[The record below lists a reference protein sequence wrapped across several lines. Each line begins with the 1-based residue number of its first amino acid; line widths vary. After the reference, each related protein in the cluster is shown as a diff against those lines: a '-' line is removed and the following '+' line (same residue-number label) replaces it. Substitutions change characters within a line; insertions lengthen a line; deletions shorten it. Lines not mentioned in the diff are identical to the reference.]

1 MYRRRQFLQRS
12 DLNAT
17 LAALA
22 PLLPAL
28 SFAAQG

>member
-12 DLNAT
+12 ALIAT
-17 LAALA
+17 LAALG

-28 SFAAQG
+28 RLAA